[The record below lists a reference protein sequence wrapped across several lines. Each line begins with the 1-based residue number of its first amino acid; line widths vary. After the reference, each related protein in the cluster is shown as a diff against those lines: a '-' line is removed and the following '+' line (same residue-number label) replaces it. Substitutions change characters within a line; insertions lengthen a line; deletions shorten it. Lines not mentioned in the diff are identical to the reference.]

1 MKIRIIIFLAAIS
14 FAYSCTTHFGTR
26 KLADGWYNVA
36 DMENSIVE
44 NRPIVKA
51 SGFMDLSLDSC
62 YISGSAQMIYTI
74 NGKCRDVE
82 KFSEATE
89 KAIGKHIAFLFD
101 GKMVCAPKVNAR
113 IDSGNFMITL
123 PAGTSHLDALMVL
136 NALEKQMSGR

>member
-1 MKIRIIIFLAAIS
+1 MVAIS

-62 YISGSAQMIYTI
+62 YISDY
-74 NGKCRDVE
+74 KW
-82 KFSEATE
+82 
-89 KAIGKHIAFLFD
+89 
-101 GKMVCAPKVNAR
+101 KV
-113 IDSGNFMITL
+113 S
-123 PAGTSHLDALMVL
+123 
-136 NALEKQMSGR
+136 